1 MFFFLHRFGDWYSSC
16 QVSSTHPYHGASSAD
31 DPTIIAFRRTLFFG
45 SEVRLHATELWIE
58 QRTSA
63 HCSKLPLSKSKS
75 NQLQYFLF
83 DHHTILKNRYH
94 MKNEEFKIFSVKY
107 VRNVMRVGL
116 KSLNEELEESLII
129 CDMRR
134 AEEFD
139 RRVGRKP
146 NNAAQY

>member
-1 MFFFLHRFGDWYSSC
+1 
-16 QVSSTHPYHGASSAD
+16 
-31 DPTIIAFRRTLFFG
+31 
-45 SEVRLHATELWIE
+45 
-58 QRTSA
+58 
-63 HCSKLPLSKSKS
+63 
-75 NQLQYFLF
+75 
-83 DHHTILKNRYH
+83 

-139 RRVGRKP
+139 GRVGRKP